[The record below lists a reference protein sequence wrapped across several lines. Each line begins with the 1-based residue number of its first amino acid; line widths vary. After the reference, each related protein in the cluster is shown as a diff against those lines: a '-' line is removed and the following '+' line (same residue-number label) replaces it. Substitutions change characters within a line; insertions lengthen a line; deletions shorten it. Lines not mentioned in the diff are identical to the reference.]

1 MNLNEITNE
10 RHFSN
15 PTIAAMNAEAD
26 SIQKFMDIP
35 AILEDPTSMNYR
47 LNTLD
52 VYKSRLTTLI
62 TEAKDM
68 YNRANN
74 YFQEENEEQLN
85 KLAVTVQARV
95 IKRTLYEFSTTV
107 DRLELMYRTIDG
119 ISRDLVTL
127 ISYIKAQMTLR

>member
-10 RHFSN
+10 RKFSN

-26 SIQKFMDIP
+26 NIQAYMDQP
-35 AILEDPTSMNYR
+35 AILEDPASMTYR
-47 LNTLD
+47 LDTLD
-52 VYKSRLTTLI
+52 VYKSRLTSLI

-74 YFQEENEEQLN
+74 IYQEENEEHLN
-85 KLAVTVQARV
+85 KLAVTVQSRI
-95 IKRTLYEFSTTV
+95 IKRNLYEFSTTV

-119 ISRDLVTL
+119 LTRDLVTL
-127 ISYIKAQMTLR
+127 ISYVKSQMVLR